1 MKLTLGPLLYFWPAE
16 QVKAF
21 YQQVA
26 DWPVDTVCLGE
37 TVCSRRREM
46 KLNDWLAI
54 ADDLQAAGKEV
65 VLSSQTLLESEAD
78 LRQLY
83 RLVEA
88 AAASSSVALVE
99 ASDMS
104 AVQVCHELQ
113 QPFMAGAALNIY
125 NSASLDLLAHLGMK
139 RWVFP
144 VELPKETLTDLQH
157 WIIRQQPQLQ
167 TEVFAFG
174 HLPLAWSARC
184 FTARHHDLPKDRCQ
198 FVCRDYPSGL
208 SLKSQE
214 QHQLFTINGIQTL
227 SGACC
232 NLLDQGPVIR
242 DMEVGHLR
250 LSPVTEG
257 MADVV
262 SAFDAIRNGQPRMR
276 DPLQLLDIDSCNGYW
291 FGAPGMQKHSNAEQF
306 STG

>member
-1 MKLTLGPLLYFWPAE
+1 MKLTLGPLLFFWPAE
-16 QVKAF
+16 QVRAF

-26 DWPVDTVCLGE
+26 EWPVDRVCLGE

-46 KLNDWLAI
+46 KLPDWLMI
-54 ADDLQAAGKEV
+54 ADQLKAAGKEV

-83 RLVEA
+83 KLVEA
-88 AAASSSVALVE
+88 AADSSSVALVE

-125 NSASLDLLAHLGMK
+125 NTATLDLLVRQGMQH
-139 RWVFP
+139 WVFP
-144 VELPKETLTDLQH
+144 VELPKETLTDMQQ
-157 WIIRQQPQLQ
+157 WIVQQQPQLQ

-208 SLKSQE
+208 SLHSQE
-214 QHQLFTINGIQTL
+214 QHQLFTMNGIQTL

-232 NLLDQGPVIR
+232 NLLDQGPEIK
-242 DMEVGHLR
+242 DMGISSLR
-250 LSPVTEG
+250 LSPIATG
-257 MADVV
+257 MAEVV
-262 SAFDAIRNGQPRMR
+262 TAFDAMRNGQFPER
-276 DPLQLLDIDSCNGYW
+276 DPLQLLDLDRCNGYW
-291 FGAPGMQKHSNAEQF
+291 FGAPGMQQLQLS
-306 STG
+306 GY